1 MRQFPDLQRNR
12 SRPMNGPLI
21 EGFMKMSF
29 KSVATLLSLSVVVFT
44 GVPALA
50 TRVAHPDNRCRLC
63 QHKDAAC
70 REAIFGTCIKR
81 ESGAQLRSLSKVP
94 QDDWPAN
101 MILDNFQTHAESAA
115 RKMVPT
121 YAI

>member
-1 MRQFPDLQRNR
+1 
-12 SRPMNGPLI
+12 MNGPLT
-21 EGFMKMSF
+21 EGIMKMGF
-29 KSVATLLSLSVVVFT
+29 KSIVTLLVVVFT

-50 TRVAHPDNRCRLC
+50 AQVAHPDNRCRLC

-81 ESGAQLRSLSKVP
+81 ESGAQLRDLPKVP

-101 MILDNFQTHAESAA
+101 MILDNFQTNAASAA
-115 RKMVPT
+115 RKMVPIF
-121 YAI
+121 AI